1 MPTLGSLFDGI
12 GGFPLAAVRNGIEPV
27 WASEIEA
34 FPIEVTRKRFPS
46 ILHVGDITKLN
57 GAELP
62 PVDIITGG
70 SPCQD
75 LSVAGAR
82 AGLAGE
88 RSGLFMEQIR
98 VVKEMRDADE
108 RRGRTAHTVRPRYM
122 CWENVPGSF
131 SSAGGEDFRIVLEE
145 IVRIK
150 DGSCSVPRPDSG
162 RWESAGAIILG
173 NQFSLAWRVMDAQFW
188 GVAQRRKRIFLVADF
203 AGRSAIQ
210 ILFEQDRLPGYPA
223 PGGGPGQGT
232 PASAPGSP
240 ASPGRA
246 GPIGF
251 DGYNGDLTGEKA
263 ATLGVN
269 CGMSTGR
276 NGVITAFAANQRD
289 EVRDLHDVAAAL
301 AAQPGMKQQTFV
313 AGITAKGNGD
323 CFLSEER
330 HTSLSGGG
338 GMPGQGYPAIF
349 TAGFSA
355 GQGSAAGGIGFQT
368 ECSPTLKA
376 SESGSNMVP
385 SILCLNDQGGSVMAC
400 SEDVAGTLRAQEHGH
415 QPLIVDKR
423 SDEMMPALYE
433 NHGIDARYT
442 GPHTVAPTMSAR
454 YGTGGNN
461 VPLIAQGSE
470 PCQESSHA
478 IFSRQRV
485 DVFRE
490 DAVASTQSARQ
501 HKDATDLVMDVAGLD
516 CRNGRENG
524 DLCGTLQQ
532 GTTGSSLNSI
542 HPVRTGRL
550 IRRLTPLECE
560 RLQGFPDHWTELPDA
575 SDSARYKALGNSVA
589 IPCVNFVLRGIAYF
603 LRWKEENHP

>member
-46 ILHVGDITKLN
+46 MLHVGDITKLN

-122 CWENVPGSF
+122 CWENVPGAF

>member
-46 ILHVGDITKLN
+46 MLHVGDITKLD

-122 CWENVPGSF
+122 CWENVPGAF

-276 NGVITAFAANQRD
+276 NGVITAFATNQRD